1 MSDYCGTDARF
12 DGASGRYR
20 RVLIAIIGLNATMFA
35 IELGAG
41 IHGQSMALQ
50 ADALDFLG
58 DSATYT
64 ISLWAIGRSD
74 RTRATAA
81 LFKGL
86 SLGGL
91 GLWVLAATVYRVF
104 VLGEPSAIV
113 MGTIGFLAMAANVGS
128 ALLLLRYR
136 DGDANVRSVWLC
148 SRNDAIGNVA
158 VVVAAL
164 AVAVT
169 ATPWPD
175 LAVAA
180 AMASLF
186 VHSATRIVRQAVA
199 ELAGTDG
206 AKTAT
211 RLSPPR

>member
-1 MSDYCGTDARF
+1 MSDCCGQDVRF
-12 DGASGRYR
+12 EGASRRYR
-20 RVLIAIIGLNATMFA
+20 RVLMAIIGLNATMFVV
-35 IELGAG
+35 ELGAG
-41 IHGQSMALQ
+41 IKGQSMALQ

-58 DSATYT
+58 DSATYA
-64 ISLWAIGRSD
+64 ISLWAIGRAD
-74 RTRATAA
+74 RTRAAAA
-81 LFKGL
+81 LFKGA
-86 SLGGL
+86 SLGAL

-113 MGTIGFLAMAANVGS
+113 MGTVGFLAMAVNIAS

-158 VVVAAL
+158 VVGAAL
-164 AVAVT
+164 AVGIT

-180 AMASLF
+180 TMAALF
-186 VHSATRIVRQAVA
+186 VYSAITIVRQALA
-199 ELAGTDG
+199 ELAGRDDRR
-206 AKTAT
+206 TAT
-211 RLSPPR
+211 P